1 MAGAQPGRL
10 SPRRRPAAQ
19 LGFSGVAV
27 ETSAIF
33 YLEASL
39 AINSDTLGHNQGQRK
54 PAQRLYQP
62 LSGGTC
68 CCVGGGLFRKKMI
81 SPERCTKF

>member
-1 MAGAQPGRL
+1 MAGAQPGRDCL
-10 SPRRRPAAQ
+10 PAVAQ
-19 LGFSGVAV
+19 QHNWASLGVAV
-27 ETSAIF
+27 ETNAIF

-68 CCVGGGLFRKKMI
+68 CWVGGDLFREKI
-81 SPERCTKF
+81 DFP